1 MVMDKGGHLE
11 APLPMTSGITP
22 RQRLLSHRQ
31 RTSRLPMRGQQG
43 FSEWHG
49 THRHIATCDASTLG
63 WTCRRVWRKAS
74 RFRDFVKGVHAPVDT
89 PGYQPKS
96 QAEDGPVARDA
107 ADVRRRAHVVFDGGP
122 GQAES
127 HSASGKKDS
136 NYTPHGSDRSR

>member
-1 MVMDKGGHLE
+1 MHAGAYGESL
-11 APLPMTSGITP
+11 AFSG
-22 RQRLLSHRQ
+22 
-31 RTSRLPMRGQQG
+31 
-43 FSEWHG
+43 
-49 THRHIATCDASTLG
+49 
-63 WTCRRVWRKAS
+63 
-74 RFRDFVKGVHAPVDT
+74 FRERHAPVDT